1 MNNILKLLIILAI
14 VFLIAGLI
22 IFLEKDKVS
31 VKNMPIS
38 SSEKATTPRD
48 SSESLSKNLP
58 VLIDLGRGT
67 CIPCKMMLPIL
78 QELQEEYRG
87 RAIIKI
93 IDIRYEP
100 EPARFYKIRLI
111 PTQIFFDV
119 SGKEVYRHEGFMDK
133 SSIKQKLQE
142 IGAK

>member
-1 MNNILKLLIILAI
+1 MNNILKLLIILVI

-22 IFLEKDKVS
+22 IFQGRDKVS
-31 VKNMPIS
+31 FKDGETS
-38 SSEKATTPRD
+38 SSEKISTTKD
-48 SSESLSKNLP
+48 SSDVIAKNLP
-58 VLIDLGRGT
+58 VLIDLGKGT

-87 RAIIKI
+87 KAIIKI
-93 IDIRYEP
+93 IDIRYDP

-111 PTQIFFDV
+111 PTQIFFDA

-142 IGAK
+142 IGVK

>member
-1 MNNILKLLIILAI
+1 LKRKQNVLLVIALI
-14 VFLIAGLI
+14 VIVAAF
-22 IFLEKDKVS
+22 
-31 VKNMPIS
+31 
-38 SSEKATTPRD
+38 
-48 SSESLSKNLP
+48 
-58 VLIDLGRGT
+58 VLIKSSINQTGNKSDSQVTSEESKANLQDQVTEKLPMLVDLGRGT

-78 QELQEEYRG
+78 QQLQEEYKG

-93 IDIRYEP
+93 IDIRYDP
-100 EPARFYKIRLI
+100 EPARVYKIRLI

-119 SGKEVYRHEGFMDK
+119 QGREVYRHEGFMDK